1 MIQSPDLLGRDFYFK
16 YMAAE
21 STTEL
26 IKKLGIKSG
35 FSVAVINEPEN
46 YWNWLA
52 PLPDKITVKS
62 KGKDFDFIHWFVKE
76 NKVFEREYK
85 TKKRMLKKEGMLWV
99 SWPKK
104 ASKVETDLN
113 ENVIRD
119 FALKNGLVDVKVCSV
134 NEVWSGLKLVYRLID
149 R

>member
-1 MIQSPDLLGRDFYFK
+1 
-16 YMAAE
+16 MAAE

-35 FSVAVINEPEN
+35 FCVAVFNEPER
-46 YWNWLA
+46 YWDWLS
-52 PLPDKITVKS
+52 PLPEKITVKT
-62 KGKDFDFIHWFVKE
+62 KGKDFDFVHWFVKE
-76 NKVFEREYK
+76 NKVFEKEYSA
-85 TKKRMLKKEGMLWV
+85 KKAMLNKDGMLWV

-104 ASKVETDLN
+104 ASKVVTDIN

-119 FALKNGLVDVKVCSV
+119 FALKNGLVDIKVCSV
-134 NEVWSGLKLVYRLID
+134 NEVWSGLKLVYRLTD

>member
-1 MIQSPDLLGRDFYFK
+1 MP
-16 YMAAE
+16 AE
-21 STTEL
+21 SATEL

-35 FSVAVINEPEN
+35 FFVIVFNGPEN

-52 PLPDKITVKS
+52 PLPEKLVVKS
-62 KGKDFDFIHWFVKE
+62 KGKDFDFIHWFVKD
-76 NKVFEREYK
+76 NKIFEGEFN
-85 TKKRMLKKEGMLWV
+85 KKKSMLKKNGMLWV

-104 ASKVETDLN
+104 ASKVTTDLN
-113 ENVIRD
+113 ENIIRD

-134 NEVWSGLKLVYRLID
+134 NEVWSGLKLVYRLTD

>member
-1 MIQSPDLLGRDFYFK
+1 MPAYS
-16 YMAAE
+16 
-21 STTEL
+21 STEL
-26 IKKLGIKSG
+26 VKKLGIKSQ
-35 FSVAVINEPEN
+35 FSVIVFNEPES
-46 YWNWLA
+46 YWDWLA
-52 PLPDKITVKS
+52 PLPDDVVVKT
-62 KGKDFDFIHWFVKE
+62 KGNDFDFVHWFVKE
-76 NKVFEREYK
+76 NKIFEREF
-85 TKKRMLKKEGMLWV
+85 LKKKSLLKKDGMMWM

-134 NEVWSGLKLVYRLID
+134 NDVWSGLKLVYRLAD